1 MPTPS
6 SALDPYDGVLL
17 VSFGGPESPE
27 EVIPFLER
35 VTAGKGVPRERLE
48 VVAEH
53 YLARGGVSPINAENR
68 RLKAA
73 LEAELAGR
81 GIVIPVLW
89 GNRNSD
95 PFLVA
100 ALHDALDRGLTAL
113 LVVLTS
119 AYSSYSSC
127 RQYRENLADALAAV
141 GPAADGLVL
150 DKIRP
155 YALTPA
161 LAGPWTRAVAA
172 ALRDDPTAYLL
183 GVTHSI
189 PEAMNDT
196 SGPGDGDGG
205 LYVEQHLRLLDAVA
219 SAVAEESGHRPAP
232 ELVFCSRSG
241 PPHQPW
247 LEPDVNDRLRELAA
261 QGVRHVLLAPIGFV
275 SDHMEVI
282 QDLDTEAAATAA
294 SVGLRLTRLPTPGS
308 DPAFARGLV
317 DLCEERAAQTRGEL
331 LLPARVDDGDLRPAH
346 CAAGCCPN
354 LREVRDALC
363 GEAP

>member
-1 MPTPS
+1 M
-6 SALDPYDGVLL
+6 
-17 VSFGGPESPE
+17 
-27 EVIPFLER
+27 PFLER

-73 LEAELAGR
+73 LEAELASR
-81 GIVIPVLW
+81 GLELPVLW
-89 GNRNSD
+89 GNRNSE
-95 PFLVA
+95 PFLGS
-100 ALHDALDRGLTAL
+100 ALHDALEEGLTRL
-113 LVVLTS
+113 LVILTS

-127 RQYRENLADALAAV
+127 RQYRENLAAALAEV

-161 LAGPWTRAVAA
+161 LAQPWTRAVAA
-172 ALRDDPTAYLL
+172 ALREDPTAYLL
-183 GVTHSI
+183 AVTHSI

-196 SGPGDGDGG
+196 SGPGDGEGG
-205 LYVEQHLRLLDAVA
+205 LYVEQHLRLLAAVTR
-219 SAVAEESGHRPAP
+219 AVAEEGGPRPAT
-232 ELVFCSRSG
+232 ELVYCSRSG
-241 PPHQPW
+241 PPQQRW

-282 QDLDTEAAATAA
+282 QDLDTEASATAA
-294 SVGLRLTRLPTPGS
+294 SLGVRLTRLSTPGT
-308 DPAFARGLV
+308 DPDFARGLV
-317 DLCEERAAQTRGEL
+317 DLCEERAAQARGEL
-331 LLPARVDDGDLRPAH
+331 LVPARVDDGDLRPAH
-346 CAAGCCPN
+346 CAPGCCPN
-354 LREVRDALC
+354 LREAPDAVC
-363 GEAP
+363 GWAP